1 MTATDINNDM
11 AVIYFA
17 IKYLAWSVLSSSDS
31 LICLGCLWG
40 ARQLWEKMEEDDS
53 TQYVS
58 ADCSS
63 PHSK

>member
-1 MTATDINNDM
+1 M

-17 IKYLAWSVLSSSDS
+17 IKYLCLT

-40 ARQLWEKMEEDDS
+40 ALRLWDKMEEDDS

-58 ADCSS
+58 ADYPS
-63 PHSK
+63 PHYKLDLHLEIH